1 MIGRY
6 AEMKNKRKSIHKILI
21 VFAALI
27 VIYIGKNIYDIWSFS
42 TVDQKCRAD
51 VAVILG
57 AAVYDDE
64 PSPVYRERIN
74 HGITLYNEGY
84 VDRII
89 VTGGAPEGSE
99 VSEAEVAKLYLLE
112 QGIPETA
119 VLTEITQENLENS
132 RVIMDENNYET
143 AIIVSDPLHMKR
155 AMLLAE
161 DAGIKAYSS
170 PTPSTRYV
178 SLRTKIPFLA
188 RETFY
193 YIGYQW
199 YRLFF

>member
-6 AEMKNKRKSIHKILI
+6 VEMKNKRKSIHKILL
-21 VFAALI
+21 VLAALI
-27 VIYIGKNIYDIWSFS
+27 VIYIGKIFMISGLLVQWIRSAGRMWLSSLAQLYMM
-42 TVDQKCRAD
+42 T
-51 VAVILG
+51 
-57 AAVYDDE
+57 
-64 PSPVYRERIN
+64 SPLRC
-74 HGITLYNEGY
+74 T
-84 VDRII
+84 
-89 VTGGAPEGSE
+89 
-99 VSEAEVAKLYLLE
+99 
-112 QGIPETA
+112 
-119 VLTEITQENLENS
+119 
-132 RVIMDENNYET
+132 ET

>member
-112 QGIPETA
+112 QGIPEAA
-119 VLTEITQENLENS
+119 VLTENTSTITQENLENS
-132 RVIMDENNYET
+132 RVIMEENNYET
-143 AIIVSDPLHMKR
+143 AYEIRQPEYKNPVSCKRNILLYRISVVSIIFLRNRIADISQRV
-155 AMLLAE
+155 LL
-161 DAGIKAYSS
+161 
-170 PTPSTRYV
+170 
-178 SLRTKIPFLA
+178 L
-188 RETFY
+188 
-193 YIGYQW
+193 
-199 YRLFF
+199 YRN

>member
-1 MIGRY
+1 
-6 AEMKNKRKSIHKILI
+6 MKNKRKSIHKILI

-112 QGIPETA
+112 QGIPEAA
-119 VLTEITQENLENS
+119 VLTENTSTITQENLENS

-143 AIIVSDPLHMKR
+143 AYEIRQPEYKNPVSCKRNILLYRISVVSIIFLRNRIADISQRV
-155 AMLLAE
+155 LL
-161 DAGIKAYSS
+161 
-170 PTPSTRYV
+170 
-178 SLRTKIPFLA
+178 L
-188 RETFY
+188 
-193 YIGYQW
+193 
-199 YRLFF
+199 YRN